1 VLLWLCTRAPDRSA
15 GAPRPGRLHHGR
27 SVPSTLAQL
36 SKSKKILAVVAGA
49 LVLAVSATGVTY
61 ASMSKTVTLSVDGKT
76 EQVHTFGH
84 KVSDVLAAQ
93 HISLGRHD
101 AVAPSSDSSIADGS
115 TIAVRFG
122 RPLTVKVDGRA
133 RHYWVTAQNV
143 NTALDQLGLR
153 FTGADL
159 SASRGTRIGRSG
171 MRLAVVTPK
180 TLTVKLAGAK
190 QHKATVT
197 ALRVGDALKEL
208 GVKVDHN
215 DVVKPGL
222 GTRVEDGSKIVYTNV
237 RVVRR
242 TATEA
247 VPHGVEKVA
256 DSGMYS
262 DQTKTVRVGHDGSR
276 RVTYRVVLDNGRTA
290 KRTPVGSKPL
300 SAPVDTVVHYGTKQ
314 RPAPA
319 PTPAPS
325 TNYAG
330 GSSAWDRIA
339 ACESG
344 GNWAANTGN
353 GYYGGLQ
360 FNLGTWH
367 AYGGSGRPDQNS
379 REAQIAVAER
389 VRAAEGGYGAWPVC
403 GARA

>member
-1 VLLWLCTRAPDRSA
+1 VRS
-15 GAPRPGRLHHGR
+15 
-27 SVPSTLAQL
+27 TITQL

-49 LVLAVSATGVTY
+49 LVLAVSATGVGY

-76 EQVHTFGH
+76 EQVHTFGD

-93 HISLGRHD
+93 HISLGKHD
-101 AVAPSSDSSIADGS
+101 AVAPSAGSSIADGS
-115 TIAVRFG
+115 TIAVRYG
-122 RPLTVKVDGRA
+122 RPLDVKVDGRSQ
-133 RHYWVTAQNV
+133 RYWVTAQNV

-190 QHKATVT
+190 PHKATVT
-197 ALRVGDALKEL
+197 ALRVRDALKEL
-208 GVKVDHN
+208 GVKVDGN
-215 DVVKPGL
+215 DKVKPGL
-222 GTRVEDGSKIVYTNV
+222 GARVEDGSKIVYTNV

-242 TATEA
+242 SATET
-247 VPHGVEKVA
+247 VPHGTQKVA
-256 DSGMYS
+256 DSGMYT
-262 DQTKTVRVGHDGSR
+262 DQTRTVRAGHDGSR
-276 RVTYRVVLDNGRTA
+276 RVTYRLVLENGRA
-290 KRTPVGSKPL
+290 VKRKAIGSTPLRV
-300 SAPVDTVVHYGTKQ
+300 PVSTVVHYGTKQ
-314 RPAPA
+314 RPAP
-319 PTPAPS
+319 TPAPT

-330 GSSAWDRIA
+330 GSSVWDRIA

-360 FNLGTWH
+360 FTIGTWQ